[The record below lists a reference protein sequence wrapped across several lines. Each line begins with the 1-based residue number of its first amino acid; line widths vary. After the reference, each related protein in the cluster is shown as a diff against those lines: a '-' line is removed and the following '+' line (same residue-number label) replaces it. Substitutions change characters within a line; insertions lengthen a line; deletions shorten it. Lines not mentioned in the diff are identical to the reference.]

1 MTSIAETRY
10 QTTPHKGQPLD
21 RIYAMFR
28 RRVVLFVG
36 IVLGVTAL
44 AVLFGLLTPLHYSA
58 SSRIVIDPR
67 EQKVLP
73 DSTVLPSLSADPAT
87 IDSQVEILKS
97 RALTEEVVTRLKL
110 TTDPEFNRPSAG
122 GRGLRG
128 LFSRAVQTEPVDEQA
143 ELARRVVDAVA
154 AQLTVTNMGLS
165 SVIQITFK
173 ARSPVKAARIANAFA
188 QTYIED
194 QRLQKA
200 NANARASGWLL
211 SRMSELRA
219 NSERSDAALKRY
231 EVDRGIV
238 GLQSAT
244 GATANQQEIQSLTGE
259 LATARGAEAE
269 AVAKLNAARR
279 ARSGDSAE
287 SMNSPV
293 LQAYKQ
299 QRAEASAKLAKL
311 ATRYG
316 PRYPEVQTAE
326 REIADI
332 DRQMAGELR
341 SLMGSLDTDVRAARS
356 RTAQIAAAL
365 ARANEGL
372 KGASLA
378 SVGANALSKRA
389 EADKAIYE
397 AFLNRYKQTSAE
409 SGMENAD
416 ARIISLAV
424 PQLRPISPS
433 IKLLALIGLLI
444 GAGSGL
450 LVTALAD
457 AMLGGVYKE
466 DQLED
471 ELSLVPLGTIIERP
485 RAQRHEGAVIDQVR
499 DAPESVFAEMVRSV
513 AGNILS
519 TIGPDTRV
527 IMITSA
533 LADEG
538 KSTSAILIAR
548 AIADMG
554 RRTLFID
561 GDVVKRSSTRQL
573 ADAIPA
579 GIVEL
584 IDGTASLASVIRH
597 DGDGSMDWIGVRDH
611 ARRAGVFVQAS
622 VPGLLAGLRQRYDV
636 IVIDA
641 APLLATADARALAT
655 HADAVV
661 LAVRWFKT
669 ARRAV
674 RATLKA
680 LASLGI
686 RPAGAVLTRV
696 DLRRQARMGDGS
708 RYSYGAQY
716 MSYTRG

>member
-1 MTSIAETRY
+1 
-10 QTTPHKGQPLD
+10 LD
-21 RIYAMFR
+21 RIYAVLR
-28 RRVVLFVG
+28 RRIVLFAL
-36 IVLGVTAL
+36 IVLSCTVL
-44 AVLFGLLTPLHYSA
+44 AVLVGLMTPLQYSA
-58 SSRIVIDPR
+58 SARIVIDPR

-73 DSTVLPSLSADPAT
+73 DAQMLASLTADPAT

-97 RALTEEVVTRLKL
+97 RALVEQVVRRFAL
-110 TTDPEFNRPSAG
+110 TADPEFNVAPRG

-128 LFSRAVQTEPVDEQA
+128 LFLPTARSAPQDARTELVE
-143 ELARRVVDAVA
+143 RVVDAVSA
-154 AQLTVTNMGLS
+154 RLSVANMGLS

-173 ARSPVKAARIANAFA
+173 SRSSIKAARIANAFA

-194 QRLQKA
+194 QRLQKVGA
-200 NANARASGWLL
+200 NTRASGWLL
-211 SRMSELRA
+211 SRLTELRE

-244 GATANQQEIQSLTGE
+244 GATANQQEIQSLTSE

-269 AVAKLNAARR
+269 AIAKLNAARR

-299 QRAEASAKLAKL
+299 QRAEASAKLAQL
-311 ATRYG
+311 TTRYG
-316 PRYPEVQTAE
+316 ARYPEVQTVQ

-332 DRQMAGELR
+332 DRQMTGELG
-341 SLMGSLDTDVRAARS
+341 SVMGALETDVSAARS
-356 RTAQIAAAL
+356 RTAQVAAAL
-365 ARANEGL
+365 ARANEAL
-372 KGASLA
+372 KRASLA

-389 EADKAIYE
+389 DADKAVYE
-397 AFLNRYKQTSAE
+397 AFLNRYKLTSAQ

-416 ARIISLAV
+416 ARIISLAT
-424 PQLRPISPS
+424 PQSRPTSPS
-433 IKLLALIGLLI
+433 LKLLALIGLLMG
-444 GAGSGL
+444 GASGI
-450 LVTALAD
+450 VATALAD
-457 AMLGGVYKE
+457 AMLGGVYNE

-471 ELSLVPLGTIIERP
+471 DLALSPLGTIVELP
-485 RAQRHEGAVIDQVR
+485 RARSPRADGVAVIDQLGR
-499 DAPESVFAEMVRSV
+499 EPESVFAEMVRSV

-519 TIGPDTRV
+519 TVSPDTRI

-533 LADEG
+533 LADGG
-538 KSTSAILIAR
+538 KSTSALLIAR
-548 AIADMG
+548 AIAGMG
-554 RRTLFID
+554 RKTLFID
-561 GDVVKRSSTRQL
+561 GDAVKRSATRQL
-573 ADAIPA
+573 GEAIPA

-584 IDGTASLASVIRH
+584 IDGTAPMSSVIMRDR
-597 DGDGSMDWIGVRDH
+597 DGPLEWIGVRDH
-611 ARRAGVFVQAS
+611 ARRTGVFAQAPAAGV
-622 VPGLLAGLRQRYDV
+622 LEELRKRYDV

-655 HADAVV
+655 HADEVV
-661 LAVRWFKT
+661 LAVRWLKT
-669 ARRAV
+669 PRRAV

-680 LASLGI
+680 LAGLGI
-686 RPAGAVLTRV
+686 TPAGAVLTRV

-716 MSYTRG
+716 ISYTRSAQ